1 MDRTRG
7 EAHGWR
13 RVVVAWLV
21 AGPCMVASVP
31 AHAQNSVGAI
41 AGRVT
46 DARTALPAAG
56 AHVVVEGTTLT
67 GVVGNDGRYGIAN
80 VPAGSHTVSVRLIG
94 FNGASQSVQVSAGGT
109 STADF
114 ALQVSAI
121 PLEEIVVTG
130 TAGGARLRSIGNSV
144 AKINAAEAVALGAP
158 QTLTN
163 LLNARAPGLVV
174 NFATGRLGAGG
185 AINIRGRSSL
195 SLGDSPLIYVD
206 GVRVNSAT
214 NTGPSGGGGL
224 GSQGSAVADRLND
237 IDPGDIESI
246 EVIKGPAAATIYGTE
261 ASSGVIQIITKKGAA
276 GPKPEFTLQL
286 SSGTIR
292 FRDAENRVPT
302 NYMRDASGNIVT
314 WNAVKVQKSLGAP
327 LFRTGQTRQAAGS
340 VSGGFNQARYR
351 LSASY
356 EDDDGVEPNNELK
369 QVSLHANL
377 GVTPNERLDLSSSL
391 HYVKLDN
398 RLGTDFG
405 ASALLGAVGGHA
417 LLFPNSRGY
426 YAVPPEVTW
435 ELWDNTQDVTRFT
448 GSGTV
453 NHRPL
458 SWLSQRLLLGVD
470 YTGDDSRVL
479 ERFATP
485 ELAVYLAP
493 TQARGRI
500 TQTLR
505 NSTRL
510 TVDYGASARA
520 ALLPSV
526 AATTSFGLQVFRTE
540 SNTSRL
546 GGIGLP
552 GVGVESVS
560 AVATPAVPTQ
570 EEVVNTTVG
579 GYAQEQFAWRDRLFL
594 TAALRVDNNSAFGED
609 FKWVTYPK
617 ADVSWV
623 ISEEPYWS
631 VRDVV
636 NTLRLRAAYGESGRS
651 PDSFSAL
658 RLFDPVQ
665 GPGGSSAITPASQGN
680 PNLRPEVGRELEVGF
695 ETELFRRLTLD
706 FTYFSKKTEDVIVNQ
721 AVAPSS
727 GFPGTVPMN
736 LGRVDNSGLELQ
748 ATLRALDLPSVQW
761 TIAGSLATNHDEIKE
776 LGFEAGP
783 VSSPGAANR
792 EGYPIGG
799 IFVRR
804 VVSAERHPTT
814 GLATNVLCDGGPGN
828 APMPCAGAPFLF
840 IGTTTPKRSGSI
852 ANTVTVHQRLRLYGL
867 VDFQRGNI
875 LWNANDFLR
884 CSGAFGAPLC
894 HANYYPEQYDPRYLA
909 TASIAALQQGL
920 FETTYQDAS
929 YFKLREVS
937 ATYMVPEKWLGGL
950 SAASLTIAAREL
962 ATWTDYEGIDP
973 DFSGANEQA
982 RLPQLSRLT
991 ATLNIRF

>member
-1 MDRTRG
+1 MDSRQNQ
-7 EAHGWR
+7 AHGWR
-13 RVVVAWLV
+13 RLVLACLV
-21 AGPCMVASVP
+21 AGPCMAAGSS
-31 AHAQNSVGAI
+31 AHAQGSMGVI

-46 DARTALPAAG
+46 DARNALPTAG
-56 AHVVVEGTTLT
+56 AVVVVEGTALN
-67 GVVGNDGRYGIAN
+67 GLVGNDGRYRIAN
-80 VPAGSHTVSVRLIG
+80 VPAGSQTVRVSYIG
-94 FNGASQSVQVSAGGT
+94 YGSASQTVQVVADST
-109 STADF
+109 VTADF
-114 ALQVSAI
+114 TLQAAAI

-144 AKINAAEAVALGAP
+144 AKIDAAEAVALGAP
-158 QTLTN
+158 ANMTS

-174 NFATGRLGAGG
+174 NHTTGRLGAGG
-185 AINIRGRSSL
+185 SINIRGRSSL
-195 SLGDSPLIYVD
+195 SLGDAPLIYVD

-224 GSQGSAVADRLND
+224 GSQGSSVADRLND
-237 IDPGDIESI
+237 IDPNDIESI

-261 ASSGVIQIITKKGAA
+261 ASSGVIQIITKQGVA
-276 GPKPEFTLQL
+276 GPKPVFTLQL
-286 SSGTIR
+286 SQGALW
-292 FRDAENRVPT
+292 FRNAEERVPT

-314 WNAVKVQKSLGAP
+314 WNAVKVQDSLGTP
-327 LFRTGQTRQAAGS
+327 LFKTGQTRQAVGS

-356 EDDDGVEPNNELK
+356 EDDDGIEPNNELK
-369 QVSLHANL
+369 QVSLHANV
-377 GVTPNERLDLSSSL
+377 GVTPNDRLDLSSSL
-391 HYVKLDN
+391 HYVKLDS

-417 LLFPNSRGY
+417 LLFPTLRGY

-448 GSGTV
+448 ASGTATP
-453 NHRPL
+453 RPL
-458 SWLSQRLLLGVD
+458 SWLSQRLLVGVD

-485 ELAVYLAP
+485 ELAVYLSPAA
-493 TQARGRI
+493 ARGRI
-500 TQTLR
+500 NQTLR
-505 NSTRL
+505 QSTRL
-510 TVDYGASARA
+510 SVDYGASARA
-520 ALLPSV
+520 ALLSSL
-526 AATTSFGLQVFRTE
+526 AATTAFGLQVFRTKA
-540 SNTSRL
+540 NTSVL
-546 GGIGLP
+546 GGTFLP

-560 AVATPAVPTQ
+560 ALAQPNNPTQ
-570 EEVVNTTVG
+570 SEVVNTTVG

-623 ISEEPYWS
+623 ISEEPFWS

-651 PDSFSAL
+651 PESFSAL
-658 RLFDPVQ
+658 RLFNPVQ

-680 PNLRPEVGRELEVGF
+680 PDLRPERGKEIELGF

-706 FTYFSKKTEDVIVNQ
+706 FTYYSKRTEDLIVNQ

-736 LGRVDNSGLELQ
+736 LGRVDNHGIELQ
-748 ATLRALDLPSVQW
+748 ATLRAVERTDLQW
-761 TIAGSLATNHDEIKE
+761 TIGGSIATNEDEIKE
-776 LGFEAGP
+776 LGFEPGALA
-783 VSSPGAANR
+783 SAGAANR
-792 EGYPIGG
+792 VGYPIGG

-804 VVSAERHPTT
+804 VVSADRDPTT

-828 APMPCAGAPFLF
+828 DPVTCAGAPFLY
-840 IGTTTPKRSGSI
+840 IGTTTPKQSGSI
-852 ANTVTVHQRLRLYGL
+852 TNTVTFRNRVRLYAL
-867 VDFQRGNI
+867 VDFQRGNL

-884 CSGAFGAPLC
+884 CAGVFGAPLC

-920 FETTYQDAS
+920 FEPTYQDAS

-937 ATYMVPEKWLGGL
+937 ATYMLPEKWLRGL
-950 SAASLTIAAREL
+950 SGASLTIAAREL

-973 DFSGANEQA
+973 DFSGDNEQA

-991 ATLNIRF
+991 AILNIRF